1 MTSTLTDLDQINAE
15 IMTAGAT
22 NPFGKDIEPGTG
34 VSGEIIAVIR
44 RHRRNSKG
52 LPLYWVDRKPM
63 AVEAGDPVIDSQLVV
78 EIDQAELVD
87 AQDEGLRLITLDRDV
102 QRALRAGLRKAR
114 VAGVAVGG
122 RIEGLLYVGPVEGGG
137 YGRIYDLGA
146 YVPPTA

>member
-15 IMTAGAT
+15 IMSQGAT
-22 NPFGKDIEPGTG
+22 NPFGRDIEPGTG

-52 LPLYWVDRKPM
+52 APLYWVDRKPM

-78 EIDQAELVD
+78 EVDQAALVD
-87 AQDEGLRLITLDRDV
+87 DQDEGLRLITLDRDI
-102 QRALRAGLRKAR
+102 QRALRVGLRRAR

-122 RIEGLLYVGPVEGGG
+122 RIEELLYVAPVEGGG
-137 YGRIYDLGA
+137 YGRVYDLGA
-146 YVPPTA
+146 YIPPAA

>member
-1 MTSTLTDLDQINAE
+1 MTNALTDLDQINAE
-15 IMTAGAT
+15 IMSQGAT
-22 NPFGKDIEPGTG
+22 NPFGRDLEPGTG

-63 AVEAGDPVIDSQLVV
+63 AAEAGDPVIDSQLVV
-78 EIDQAELVD
+78 EIAPADLVD
-87 AQDEGLRLITLDRDV
+87 DQDEGLRLITLDRDV
-102 QRALRAGLRKAR
+102 QRAIRAGLRRAR
-114 VAGVAVGG
+114 VPGVAVGG

-146 YVPPTA
+146 YTPPAA